1 MDINRVTPFLVV
13 QSFIVVGLTG
23 YVLLSHG
30 EWNVYRWIAVAIAL
44 PSIVLFLI
52 ARYQLGRSFS
62 VTAQAHELVTHGI
75 YSKIRNPIY
84 VFGGLIILA
93 FLLTLQKPVFLLI
106 LLVMIPVQVKRA
118 RNEARVLEEKFGDA
132 YREYRKKTW
141 F

>member
-1 MDINRVTPFLVV
+1 MDINRITPLLIV
-13 QSFIVVGLTG
+13 QSFILLGLTG
-23 YVLLSHG
+23 YILLAPG
-30 EWNVYRWIAVAIAL
+30 GWNATRCIAAAIAF
-44 PSIVLFLI
+44 PSMVLFLI

-84 VFGGLIILA
+84 VFGGLVVLG
-93 FLLTLQKPVFLLI
+93 FLLSLQRPVFLLI
-106 LLVMIPVQVKRA
+106 FLVLIPVQIKRA
-118 RNEARVLEEKFGDA
+118 RNEAKVLEEKFGYS

>member
-1 MDINRVTPFLVV
+1 MDIDRVTPFLVF
-13 QSFIVVGLTG
+13 QSLILVGLTG
-23 YVLLSHG
+23 YILLSPG

-62 VTAQAHELVTHGI
+62 VTAQAHELVTHGV

-84 VFGGLIILA
+84 VFGGLVILA

-106 LLVMIPVQVKRA
+106 LLAMIPVQIKRT
-118 RNEARVLEEKFGDA
+118 RNEAKVLEEKFGDA